1 MSEKNEVVFAIDNVT
16 KRFRGTVALKNV
28 SLELRRHEVLGLIG
42 ENGAGKSTLL
52 KILTG
57 LEQPSEGEISL
68 RGEAVTLNG
77 IRGANE
83 HGIAMVFQEQS
94 LISNISVGEN
104 VLLGHE
110 GATVTAG
117 VYRWGALRREAQKYI
132 DMVGADISADQPTSA
147 LPFAKRQM
155 VEVAKAIASADGSDH
170 EPVIL
175 LDEPTSVLEAQEI
188 EKLFEIIDGLRQRA
202 SVIFVSHRMEEVLR
216 VCDRVYV
223 LRDGEV
229 AGERIPGRV
238 EEEELY
244 ELLVGEDLSQG
255 YYHED
260 LRVEPRDDV
269 RLKLSGLS
277 GAGFSDIDLEMR
289 SGEVVALMGVQDSG
303 REEIGKALFGGLPT
317 SRGTVEVDGVRV
329 SLRSP
334 ADLVGKGIGY
344 IPSDRK
350 TDGCVLPMSVQDNMV
365 LAHPERVARAGVFDP
380 LLGSKTVQQWIDK
393 LRIKTPSGFTPMRN
407 LSGGNQQKVVLAKWL
422 LDPKLRVLILDT
434 PTRGLDVGAKSDV
447 YKLIRELAEN
457 GLSVILIADTLEEG
471 MHMAHRVVTLKDG
484 RTSGEFLCSAGS
496 MPERTEILERMI

>member
-1 MSEKNEVVFAIDNVT
+1 MGKSQEVVFAIDNVT
-16 KRFRGTVALKNV
+16 KRFRGTVALNNV

-57 LEQPSEGEISL
+57 LEQPSEGVISL
-68 RGEAVTLNG
+68 RGEPVTLNG

-83 HGIAMVFQEQS
+83 NGIAMVFQEQS

-110 GATVTAG
+110 GPAVKAG
-117 VYRWGALRREAQKYI
+117 VYRWGALKREAQKYI
-132 DMVGADISADQPTSA
+132 DLVGADIGADQPTSA
-147 LPFAKRQM
+147 LSFAKRQM
-155 VEVAKAIASADGSDH
+155 VEVAKAIASADGSGS

-175 LDEPTSVLEAQEI
+175 LDEPTSVLEAGEI
-188 EKLFEIIDGLRQRA
+188 EKLFEIIESLRERA

-216 VCDRVYV
+216 ICDRVYV

-229 AGERIPGRV
+229 VGERIPGQV
-238 EEEELY
+238 EEDELY

-269 RLKLSGLS
+269 RLRLTGLA
-277 GAGFSDIDLEMR
+277 GEGFSDINFEVR
-289 SGEVVALMGVQDSG
+289 SGEIVALMGVQDSG
-303 REEIGKALFGGLPT
+303 REEIGKALFGGV
-317 SRGTVEVDGVRV
+317 SVARGAVEVDSVRV
-329 SLRSP
+329 SLNSP
-334 ADLVGKGIGY
+334 AGLVSRGVGY
-344 IPSDRK
+344 VPSDRK

-365 LAHPERVARAGVFDP
+365 LAHPEQVARAGMFDP
-380 LLGSKTVQQWIDK
+380 FLGTRMVQKWIEK
-393 LRIKTPSGFTPMRN
+393 LRIKTPAGSTPMRN

-422 LDPKLRVLILDT
+422 LDPSLRVLILDT

-447 YKLIRELAEN
+447 YKLIRELAED
-457 GLSVILIADTLEEG
+457 GLSVVLIADTLEEG
-471 MHMAHRVVTLKDG
+471 MHMAHRVLTLKDG
-484 RTSGEFLCSAGS
+484 CLSGEFLCDANA
-496 MPERTEILERMI
+496 MPERAEILERMI